1 MPSVA
6 AGFFRSVVIWRGA
19 QYPAISDPFATERKR
34 LFDHLAKAVG
44 EGPTLKAMRRIP
56 RENFV
61 PPSSRNKAYLNI
73 ALPIGKGQTISQ
85 PQMVALAA
93 DALELRGDEYVL
105 EVGAGSGYQA
115 AVIAEL
121 APFGSVL
128 AVERI
133 PELLA
138 RARRNLAAC
147 GIANVSVQPAGPT
160 LGAPAQARFDAI
172 LVSAGAPRVPEALL
186 AQLKPAGRLVA
197 PVGSFEHQTL
207 TRVRAGPGGWVSEEL
222 GYCSYVPLLGEG
234 AWQTR

>member
-138 RARRNLAAC
+138 R
-147 GIANVSVQPAGPT
+147 
-160 LGAPAQARFDAI
+160 GAPEPRRVRDCQRIGA
-172 LVSAGAPRVPEALL
+172 AG
-186 AQLKPAGRLVA
+186 
-197 PVGSFEHQTL
+197 GSHPG
-207 TRVRAGPGGWVSEEL
+207 RAGPGPVRRHPGL
-222 GYCSYVPLLGEG
+222 GGRAAG
-234 AWQTR
+234 AGGAARSTETRRATGGAGRKF